1 MFFKKKFFCEEMLQF
16 AYCILKALISAS
28 VYLHQE
34 LFNVFE
40 QQLWI
45 HIPNLG
51 DSSSLPQTSYRAF
64 PQKQMIYTSPSN
76 ICKSALFTLN
86 VPRISWGQCQAR
98 LSAQKQKLPLL
109 SSIPEAHQGSYGAQ
123 KKPSLAEN
131 LSQEILELEKAVRA
145 SRTELALV
153 IKALPKHLRDFF

>member
-1 MFFKKKFFCEEMLQF
+1 MSNSSG
-16 AYCILKALISAS
+16 Y
-28 VYLHQE
+28 
-34 LFNVFE
+34 
-40 QQLWI
+40 
-45 HIPNLG
+45 IPNLG

-109 SSIPEAHQGSYGAQ
+109 ASIPEAHQGSYRAQ

-153 IKALPKHLRDFF
+153 SKHCQNISETSFNCVYWSSKILNLM